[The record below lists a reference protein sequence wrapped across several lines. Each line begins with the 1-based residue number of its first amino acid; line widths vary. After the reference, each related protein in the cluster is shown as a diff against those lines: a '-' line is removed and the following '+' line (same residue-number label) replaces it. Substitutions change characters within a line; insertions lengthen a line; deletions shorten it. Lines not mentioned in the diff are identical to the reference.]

1 MTISV
6 RVIADSINE
15 FGNRITTFQLR
26 YPRFIHAELM
36 THRKFSRN
44 ASSSRAIPVK
54 RIIADIKEDPAIPL
68 HWGKN
73 QPGMQ
78 AHDELDDKVI
88 IPLGLTDSIEVDKE
102 QAWLTARDRV
112 IKIAEGFDNAGYHK
126 QIVNRLLEPWS
137 HINVLVTSTE
147 FNNFYHLRCHP
158 DAQPEIEVLATQM
171 RLAAQN
177 SKPVLLAP
185 GEWHLPYIKNS
196 ADWAEAHLFLKKGR
210 ITRDEPSKKEVQELL
225 LKVSVARC
233 ARVSYLLHSGRQ
245 TTVDEDLIL
254 YAKLL
259 GSAPLHASPAEHQ
272 ATPDTKSYSNDYG
285 GELWDNESLH
295 GNFTGWNQYRK
306 TLPYENVP
314 G

>member
-1 MTISV
+1 MSISV
-6 RVIADSINE
+6 KIVADSINE
-15 FGNRITTFQLR
+15 QGNRLTSFQLR

-54 RIIADIKEDPAIPL
+54 RIIADIQEDPAIPL

-78 AHDELDDKVI
+78 AHDELDDKVN

-137 HINVLVTSTE
+137 HINVLVTATE
-147 FNNFYHLRCHP
+147 FQNFFHLRSHE
-158 DAQPEIEVLATQM
+158 DAQPEIRILSDMMQIEMAK
-171 RLAAQN
+171 
-177 SKPVLLAP
+177 SGPILLAP
-185 GEWHLPYIKNS
+185 GEWHLPYIKP
-196 ADWAEAHLFLKKGR
+196 DDYLVAHDFLKRGR
-210 ITRDEPSKKEVQELL
+210 ITRDEPSKHEIEQLL
-225 LKVSVARC
+225 LKVSAARC

-245 TTVDEDLIL
+245 TSVDEDLIL

-272 ATPDTKSYSNDYG
+272 ATPDSKSYSTDYG
-285 GELWDNESLH
+285 GELWDNEPLH